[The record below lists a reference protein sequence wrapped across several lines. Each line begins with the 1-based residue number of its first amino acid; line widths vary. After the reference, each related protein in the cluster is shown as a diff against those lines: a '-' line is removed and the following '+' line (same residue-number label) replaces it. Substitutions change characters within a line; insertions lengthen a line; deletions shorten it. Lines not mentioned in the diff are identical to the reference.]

1 MKAVISGYGKMGRM
15 VEKTLAEMG
24 IECAGKSENIRSFDP
39 AVAKDAVCI
48 DFTVPAAIR
57 ENYKFLAEN
66 FKAVVIGTTGW
77 NDIRDEVVSY
87 FIQCG
92 TPMVYASNFSI
103 GVNIFFAV
111 NDFISKKMSLTG
123 GYSPY
128 IVEMHH
134 CHKLDAPSGTAKSL
148 GEIVDGNMGVK
159 TDIQSV
165 RCGEIP
171 GIHIVGYEG
180 ADDRIV
186 LKHEAFSRAGFARG
200 AVEAAIRAD
209 SLGSGVYEFKDI
221 IFSE

>member
-1 MKAVISGYGKMGRM
+1 MKVVISGYGKMGRM
-15 VEKTLAEMG
+15 VEKTLADMG
-24 IECAGKSENIRSFDP
+24 IECAGISEDIQSFDKET
-39 AVAKDAVCI
+39 AGESVCI
-48 DFTVPAAIR
+48 DFTTPAAIR
-57 ENYKFLAEN
+57 ENYRFLADN

-77 NDIRDEVVSY
+77 DDIREDVIAY
-87 FIQCG
+87 FRSRG
-92 TPMVYASNFSI
+92 TSMVYASNFSI

-111 NDFISKKMSLTG
+111 NDFISRKMALTG

-148 GEIVDGNMGVK
+148 ASIVDANMGCRA
-159 TDIQSV
+159 DIQSV

-171 GIHIVGYEG
+171 GIHIVGFEG

-200 AVEAAIRAD
+200 AVEAAVRAD
-209 SLGSGVYEFKDI
+209 SLDGVYEFKDI
-221 IFSE
+221 IFR